1 MSFSGFILAGWL
13 IDGSGGEIKKHVFL
27 QIKDGH
33 IRQIK
38 TSLKNDID
46 QSNLLRRSNLLDLSH
61 CTILPGLVDSH
72 VHLSM
77 SGTDNQQKRK
87 DQLSAGFSD
96 VKDVISR
103 HIESHISCGV
113 LAVRDGGD
121 NHAHAFR
128 YKKECLNPDKT
139 PMCLK
144 VAGRAWHKAGRYG
157 GLIGRSPHEKET
169 LAGSIAKEKENPD
182 QVNPDQR
189 NPDQVNPDHVK
200 IVMSGLNSLTEF
212 GKQTPPQFDLEEM
225 KKAVDTAHAGG
236 LRVMVHANGKIPV
249 SIAVDACCDSI
260 EHGFFMGRE
269 NLIKM
274 ADKNITW
281 VPTAYTM
288 KAYAEYLKPGSL
300 EVEIS
305 KRNLDHQ
312 LKQIFTAKK
321 LGVPIATGTD
331 AGSLGVHH
339 GRSIIEELK
348 LLMSAGFPIQEAI
361 RCATC
366 NGAELIGLKKQG
378 LSAGKMPANFIT
390 VTGNPEGLP
399 GSLSSC
405 TIYNK
410 SSLEI

>member
-1 MSFSGFILAGWL
+1 MSFPRFILAGWL
-13 IDGSGGEIKKHVFL
+13 IDGSGNEIKKHVFL

-38 TSLKNDID
+38 TSLINDID
-46 QSNLLRRSNLLDLSH
+46 RSDLLRRSNLLDLAH

-72 VHLSM
+72 VHLFM

-87 DQLSAGFSD
+87 DQLIAGFSD

-103 HIESHISCGV
+103 HIESHMSCGV

-121 NHAHAFR
+121 NHAHALC
-128 YKKECLNPDKT
+128 YKKECLDPDKT

-157 GLIGRSPHEKET
+157 GLIGRSPQGKET
-169 LAGSIAKEKENPD
+169 LAESIAKEKERPD
-182 QVNPDQR
+182 QVNPDQ
-189 NPDQVNPDHVK
+189 VK

-225 KKAVDTAHAGG
+225 KKAVDTAHSGG

-288 KAYAEYLKPGSL
+288 KAYAKYLKPKSL

-305 KRNLDHQ
+305 QRNLDHQ
-312 LKQIFTAKK
+312 LEQIFTAKK

-339 GRSIIEELK
+339 GRSIIEEIK
-348 LLMSAGFPIQEAI
+348 LLMSAGFSIREAI

-366 NGAELIGLKKQG
+366 NGAELLGLKKQG
-378 LSAGKMPANFIT
+378 LADGKMPANFIA
-390 VTGNPEGLP
+390 VTGNPEALP

-410 SSLEI
+410 GLLKI